1 MSASSR
7 VGTLAL
13 SGSLMGLSIIAV
25 GLRFLARRRHG
36 SDFMADDWIAG
47 LALVR
52 DSQHNPE
59 RNGAF
64 EVSKLIN
71 DDEFSYPTLGHLSA
85 CSLDLTVVHMK
96 VLGYSDHDF
105 TSEQIESMSRKNNV
119 SQIALDVLTN
129 NTLACVKLSALFFYR
144 RIFCASGKRTMFG
157 TTTWVTIVVV
167 ILWLIV
173 FQFLT
178 GFQCGTHFSALW
190 DGSYIQYCTI
200 SFPFLYGLV
209 ISDFLLD
216 IWILALPIP
225 SILRLNTTLQRKWS
239 RRINCSNGSV
249 HKNRIGRSKL
259 SPLYRPRADPVL
271 ITGLVTE
278 SFFYT
283 MLEAGIALIA
293 VNLPSLRVFSVSA
306 KTGEILRSVRSL
318 MEMPFLRNSTTNIER
333 NISEVPSISSMNE
346 YGKVKS
352 YNTHPSENPHVLRK
366 DLP

>member
-1 MSASSR
+1 MSASSKN
-7 VGTLAL
+7 GTLAL
-13 SGSLMGLSIIAV
+13 SGSLMGLSMIAV
-25 GLRFLARRRHG
+25 GLRFWARRRHKL
-36 SDFMADDWIAG
+36 DFMADDWIAS
-47 LALVR
+47 LALL
-52 DSQHNPE
+52 SYI
-59 RNGAF
+59 GASVCVF
-64 EVSKLIN
+64 IM
-71 DDEFSYPTLGHLSA
+71 
-85 CSLDLTVVHMK
+85 VHMK

-105 TSEQIESMSRKNNV
+105 SSEQIESMGRKNNV

-225 SILRLNTTLQRKWS
+225 SILRLNTTLQRKVS
-239 RRINCSNGSV
+239 I
-249 HKNRIGRSKL
+249 IGIFILAFVGLGASIARMVQYIKIEL
-259 SPLYRPRADPVL
+259 GGPNYLLYTDHER
-271 ITGLVTE
+271 LVTE

-318 MEMPFLRNSTTNIER
+318 LELPFLRNSTTNIER

-352 YNTHPSENPHVLRK
+352 YNTRPSENSHVLRK